1 MTKEQYNKL
10 VKYEH
15 IFTSA
20 IEAKYLRAMDSHFA
34 ADFVDT
40 CRELNIYINTS
51 CPACVLKAA
60 QTLGK
65 LYFDYKAEQQNKPAD
80 ADPSDH
86 ADSLNSPDSLNSL
99 DSSVIS
105 DSIDLFEPIE
115 EKLPEPVKTDK
126 PGKTATSNKKAS
138 QNANKQAQK
147 KKSK

>member
-10 VKYEH
+10 IKYES
-15 IFTSA
+15 IFHSA
-20 IEAKYLRAMDSHFA
+20 VEAKYIRAMPREFA
-34 ADFVDT
+34 ADFVAI
-40 CRELNIYINTS
+40 CHELCIHINPS

-65 LYFDYKAEQQNKPAD
+65 LYFDYKEQNPEQPAD
-80 ADPSDH
+80 ADPSDN
-86 ADSLNSPDSLNSL
+86 ADSLTNLNE
-99 DSSVIS
+99 S

-115 EKLPEPVKTDK
+115 KKLPEPVKTDK
-126 PGKTATSNKKAS
+126 PGKTAITKKKAS

>member
-20 IEAKYLRAMDSHFA
+20 IEAKYIRAMDSHFA

-80 ADPSDH
+80 ADK
-86 ADSLNSPDSLNSL
+86 ADKADSLNSL

>member
-1 MTKEQYNKL
+1 MTQEQYNKL

-20 IEAKYLRAMDSHFA
+20 IEAKYIRAMDSHFA
-34 ADFVDT
+34 ADFVT
-40 CRELNIYINTS
+40 ICKELNIYINTS

-60 QTLGK
+60 QTLGG
-65 LYFDYKAEQQNKPAD
+65 LYFNYKAEHQNKPAV
-80 ADPSDH
+80 
-86 ADSLNSPDSLNSL
+86 ADSSDKADYTEPI

-115 EKLPEPVKTDK
+115 EKAPEPVKTDK
-126 PGKTATSNKKAS
+126 PSKTATAKPKAS
-138 QNANKQAQK
+138 QKANKQEQK